1 MHGAEHRSDRVV
13 LKEDMVAAVNP
24 AETVRV
30 VQPSSPWPDV
40 QRRKAWIG
48 HGAKRYSTHQ
58 PVRVQYSRARL
69 LARGESAA
77 RARDRLRGP

>member
-1 MHGAEHRSDRVV
+1 
-13 LKEDMVAAVNP
+13 
-24 AETVRV
+24 
-30 VQPSSPWPDV
+30 V